1 MQNYR
6 GKDQY
11 LDNDNQKEEEKE
23 KINLKRLQLTKSKT
37 KPSFTRWGKEK
48 DKLAF
53 NLLEL
58 MCAENNL
65 HISVFIQTKL
75 SWVINEKTH
84 EFISILHQNIIECIA
99 IELNW
104 NRKSAFLF
112 KRFQNIYSHGNMFSS
127 RELKLLKSIVLRT
140 KGYPNYEKDI
150 KFHFPGKSEEAIDQE
165 VNRIMKS
172 KRFLKFTK

>member
-1 MQNYR
+1 MIIR
-6 GKDQY
+6 KKK
-11 LDNDNQKEEEKE
+11 QKKR
-23 KINLKRLQLTKSKT
+23 INLKIRHLANSKT

-53 NLLEL
+53 KLLEL

-75 SWVINEKTH
+75 SWVINEETN
-84 EFISILHQNIIECIA
+84 EFISTLHQNIIECIA
-99 IELNW
+99 MELNW
-104 NRKSAFLF
+104 KRKTAFLF
-112 KRFQNIYSHGNMFSS
+112 KRFQNIYSHRNMFSS
-127 RELKLLKSIVLRT
+127 RELKLLKSILLRT